1 MLAAYLTLLR
11 HNRNFRLLWL
21 AQIVSELGDWFYTL
35 AVYNLLLELTGSK
48 AQAVGLAV
56 VLQVLPSTFAAPTA
70 GVLNDRISRKRIM
83 IGADLVRF
91 FIVLGMLL
99 VRTPSMVW
107 LVYPLL
113 LVETIGAAFF
123 EPAHSSVIPNIVPE
137 NQVLAANALASIT
150 WSFCLAAGAS
160 LGGIAAVWLG
170 RDAVFV
176 LNACSFLLSAWLI
189 RRMNFAEPHAA
200 DRPPL
205 RARELVEFT
214 PILEG
219 IRYIRR
225 HPRLFATVFVK
236 GGIGLLGANN
246 VLLPILGERVFPVK
260 LAGLDHSR
268 AALLG
273 MSMLMGARGVGA
285 IIGPLIG
292 GRWAGEQPLP
302 HARRHPG
309 RLRDRRRR
317 LRLPRL
323 LHVARRRHL
332 RRRRRARRKLHQLG
346 LLQHAP
352 PDLHRRPLPR
362 TRLQRGFR
370 HLHAR
375 HLRQQLSGRRRHR
388 FRRLPARLRRRHRP
402 RHARP
407 RRGVGR
413 RAPSHQASLNQAE
426 GTVAHPNAPGPG
438 EIRLQ

>member
-1 MLAAYLTLLR
+1 MLSGYLTLLR
-11 HNRNFRLLWL
+11 QNRNYRLLWL

-35 AVYNLLLELTGSK
+35 AVYNLLLDLTGSK
-48 AQAVGLAV
+48 AQAVALAV

-137 NQVLAANALASIT
+137 NQVLAANTLSSIT

-176 LNACSFLLSAWLI
+176 LNAFSFLLSAWLI
-189 RRMNFAEPHAA
+189 RRMSFAEPHAA

-214 PILEG
+214 PILDG

-225 HPRLFATVFVK
+225 DPRLFGTVFVK
-236 GGIGLLGANN
+236 GGLGLLGANN

-273 MSMLMGARGVGA
+273 MSMLMGARGAGSLL
-285 IIGPLIG
+285 GPLIG
-292 GRWAGEQPLP
+292 ARWAGES
-302 HARRHPG
+302 HS
-309 RLRDRRRR
+309 RLRTGILAGFVIAAAGYVCLGASTSLAIAICAVVAAHAGSSTNWVFSSTLLQIYTEDRFRGRVFSADFGICMLAISASSYLAGAAIDFGVPPRAFAVAIGLVMLVPAAAWAIALHRTRRR
-317 LRLPRL
+317 
-323 LHVARRRHL
+323 
-332 RRRRRARRKLHQLG
+332 
-346 LLQHAP
+346 
-352 PDLHRRPLPR
+352 
-362 TRLQRGFR
+362 
-370 HLHAR
+370 
-375 HLRQQLSGRRRHR
+375 
-388 FRRLPARLRRRHRP
+388 
-402 RHARP
+402 
-407 RRGVGR
+407 
-413 RAPSHQASLNQAE
+413 SL
-426 GTVAHPNAPGPG
+426 
-438 EIRLQ
+438 

>member
-1 MLAAYLTLLR
+1 MLSAYLTLLR
-11 HNRNFRLLWL
+11 RNRNFRLLWL

-48 AQAVGLAV
+48 AQAVALAV

-70 GVLNDRISRKRIM
+70 GVLNDRISRKSIM
-83 IGADLVRF
+83 IGADFVRF

-99 VRTPSMVW
+99 VRGPSMVW

-113 LVETIGAAFF
+113 LIETIGAAFF
-123 EPAHSSVIPNIVPE
+123 EPAHNSVIPNIVPE
-137 NQVLAANALASIT
+137 NEVLIANALASIT

-160 LGGIAAVWLG
+160 LGGITAVWLG

-189 RRMNFAEPHAA
+189 RRMSFTEPHAA

-205 RARELVEFT
+205 RASELVEFT

-219 IRYIRR
+219 VRYIRR

-285 IIGPLIG
+285 IVGPLIS
-292 GRWAGEQPLP
+292 GRWAGEHHSRMRTGILIGFVTAAAGYVCLGSSTSLAVAIFAVVAA
-302 HARRHPG
+302 HAG
-309 RLRDRRRR
+309 SSTNW
-317 LRLPRL
+317 
-323 LHVARRRHL
+323 VFSST
-332 RRRRRARRKLHQLG
+332 
-346 LLQHAP
+346 LLQIYTEDRFRGRVFSADFGICMLGISASSYLAGVAIDFGVSP
-352 PDLHRRPLPR
+352 RAFAVAIGLVMLVPAAAWAVALHRTRRP
-362 TRLQRGFR
+362 
-370 HLHAR
+370 
-375 HLRQQLSGRRRHR
+375 
-388 FRRLPARLRRRHRP
+388 
-402 RHARP
+402 
-407 RRGVGR
+407 
-413 RAPSHQASLNQAE
+413 
-426 GTVAHPNAPGPG
+426 
-438 EIRLQ
+438 

>member
-1 MLAAYLTLLR
+1 MLASYLALLR
-11 HNRNFRLLWL
+11 RNRNYRLLWL

-35 AVYNLLLELTGSK
+35 AVYNLLLDLTGSK
-48 AQAVGLAV
+48 AQAVALAV
-56 VLQVLPSTFAAPTA
+56 VLQVLPGTFAAPTA

-83 IGADLVRF
+83 IGADLVRC

-137 NQVLAANALASIT
+137 NQVLTANALASIT

-189 RRMNFAEPHAA
+189 RRMSFAEPHAA
-200 DRPPL
+200 NRPPL

-225 HPRLFATVFVK
+225 DPRILATVFVK

-273 MSMLMGARGVGA
+273 MSMLMGARGVGSLL
-285 IIGPLIG
+285 GPLIG
-292 GRWAGEQPLP
+292 TRWAGES
-302 HARRHPG
+302 HS
-309 RLRDRRRR
+309 RLRIGILAGFVIAAASYVCLGVSTSLAIAICAVVAAHAGSSTNWVFSSTLLQIYTEDRFRGRVFSADVGICM
-317 LRLPRL
+317 LAMSASSYLAGVAIDFGVPPRAFAAAIGL
-323 LHVARRRHL
+323 VMLVPASAWAVAIYRTRHL
-332 RRRRRARRKLHQLG
+332 
-346 LLQHAP
+346 
-352 PDLHRRPLPR
+352 
-362 TRLQRGFR
+362 
-370 HLHAR
+370 
-375 HLRQQLSGRRRHR
+375 
-388 FRRLPARLRRRHRP
+388 
-402 RHARP
+402 
-407 RRGVGR
+407 
-413 RAPSHQASLNQAE
+413 
-426 GTVAHPNAPGPG
+426 
-438 EIRLQ
+438 